1 MANDIIRVVDI
12 EKGFGGVTVLK
23 KASLTIAPG
32 EIRCLAGENG
42 CGKSTLI
49 KVISG
54 VYSHDGG
61 RLELNGKVFERLSP
75 IDAIREGVQVIY
87 QDFSLFPNLTVAEN
101 LAINHQVEQGKKLV
115 SWREMRSIARQCLA
129 QIDVDIPLNNRVED
143 LTVADKQLVAIS
155 RALLNNAR
163 VIIMD
168 EPTTALTQKEVDALF
183 VIIRR
188 LRERGIST
196 LFVSHKM
203 REMLEVS
210 EKITIMRNGQVVADG
225 PIADYDESSITR
237 HMTGRDLAGEKYVWR
252 GFPDTVREPLL
263 KLENFTR
270 EGYFADVNLAVEAG
284 EIVGVTGLLG
294 SGRDKL
300 ALAMFGREPATSG
313 RALRNGREVRLDS
326 IQAAIDAGIA
336 YVPEDRLTEGL
347 FLDQSIERNM
357 LVTTYER
364 FRKFPGLLD
373 FKCIREKTAELIGA
387 YGIVAA
393 STANPVRSLSGGN
406 QQRVI
411 LARWMNSGAEVLVLN
426 GPTVGVDVGSKF
438 EIHRKLREVAAGGV
452 GIVMFSD
459 DAQELSVNCNR
470 VLFIHKG
477 RLVCEEPTETL
488 TDAAISERLKSFK

>member
-1 MANDIIRVVDI
+1 MANDIIRVTDI
-12 EKGFGGVTVLK
+12 EKGFGGVAVLK
-23 KASLTIAPG
+23 KASLTIGPG

-54 VYSHDGG
+54 VYNHDAGSV
-61 RLELNGKVFERLSP
+61 ELNGRKFDHLEP

-101 LAINHQVEQGKKLV
+101 LAINHQVEQRKKTV
-115 SWREMRSIARQCLA
+115 SWKEMRAIARQCLA
-129 QIDVDIPLNNRVED
+129 QIDVDIPLNRNVED

-183 VIIRR
+183 AIIRR
-188 LRERGIST
+188 LKERGIST

-210 EKITIMRNGQVVADG
+210 EKITIMRNGRVVADG
-225 PIADYDESSITR
+225 PIADFDEAIITR
-237 HMTGRDLAGEKYVWR
+237 HMTGRELMDDKYDWP
-252 GFPDTVREPLL
+252 GTLKPEPLL
-263 KLENFTR
+263 RLDKFTR
-270 EGYFADVNLAVEAG
+270 AGFFEDVDLTVEAG

-300 ALAMFGREPATSG
+300 ALAMFGHEPATSG
-313 RALRNGREVRLDS
+313 GVYRNGCPVRLRS
-326 IQAAIDAGIA
+326 IQDAIDAGIA

-347 FLDQSIERNM
+347 FLNQSIERNM
-357 LVTTYER
+357 LVTTYGQ
-364 FRKFPGLLD
+364 FRKYLGLLD
-373 FKCIREKTAELIGA
+373 FKRIRAKTAELIAA

-393 STANPVRSLSGGN
+393 NTENPVRSLSGGN

-438 EIHRKLREVAAGGV
+438 EIHKKLREVAGTGV

-459 DAQELSVNCNR
+459 DSHELAVNCNR

-477 RLVCEEPTETL
+477 RLVDEAPGGQLTENG
-488 TDAAISERLKSFK
+488 ISERLKSFK

>member
-1 MANDIIRVVDI
+1 MANDIIRAVDI
-12 EKGFGGVTVLK
+12 EKSFAGVAVLK
-23 KASLTIAPG
+23 KASLAIGPG
-32 EIRCLAGENG
+32 EIHCLAGENG

-54 VYSHDGG
+54 VYRHDAG
-61 RLELNGKVFERLSP
+61 RVELNGRLYDKLEP
-75 IDAIREGVQVIY
+75 IAAIREGVQVIY

-101 LAINHQVEQGKKLV
+101 LAINHQVEQGAKLV
-115 SWREMRSIARQCLA
+115 SWGEMRRVARQCLA
-129 QIDVDIPLNNRVED
+129 QIDVDIPLGKNVEE
-143 LTVADKQLVAIS
+143 LTVADRQLVAIS

-163 VIIMD
+163 LIIMD
-168 EPTTALTQKEVDALF
+168 EPTTALTRKEVDALF
-183 VIIRR
+183 AIIRR
-188 LRERGIST
+188 LKERGIST

-210 EKITIMRNGQVVADG
+210 EKITIMRNGQVVAGG
-225 PIADYDESSITR
+225 PIAGFDEAAITR
-237 HMTGRDLAGEKYVWR
+237 HMTGRDLADAKFAWPG
-252 GFPDTVREPLL
+252 GSSGEPLF

-270 EGYFADVNLAVEAG
+270 DGYFYDINLELQPG

-300 ALAMFGREPATSG
+300 ALAMFGSEPATSG
-313 RALRNGREVRLDS
+313 RAYRDGREVRLKS
-326 IQAAIDAGIA
+326 IQDAIAAGLA

-357 LVTTYER
+357 LVTTYD
-364 FRKFPGLLD
+364 KFKKFLGLLD
-373 FKCIREKTAELIGA
+373 SRRIRERVGELIRD

-393 STANPVRSLSGGN
+393 NPGNPVRSLSGGN
-406 QQRVI
+406 AQRVI
-411 LARWMNSGAEVLVLN
+411 LARWMNSEAAVLVLN

-459 DAQELSVNCNR
+459 DSHELAVNCNR

-477 RLVCEEPTETL
+477 RLAGEESTEHL
-488 TDAAISERLKSFK
+488 NENAISERLKSFK

>member
-1 MANDIIRVVDI
+1 MANDLIRVVDI
-12 EKGFGGVTVLK
+12 EKGFGGVAVLK
-23 KASLTIAPG
+23 KASLTIGPG

-54 VYSHDGG
+54 VYAHDGG
-61 RLELNGKVFERLSP
+61 TVELNGRKYDRLEP
-75 IDAIREGVQVIY
+75 IDSICEGIQVIY

-101 LAINHQVEQGKKLV
+101 LAINHQVEQRKNIV
-115 SWREMRSIARQCLA
+115 SWRAMRETAKKCLA
-129 QIDVDIPLNNRVED
+129 QIDVDIPLNKTVEQ

-155 RALLNNAR
+155 RALLNDAK

-188 LRERGIST
+188 LKERGIST

-225 PIADYDESSITR
+225 PIRDFDEASITR
-237 HMTGRDLAGEKYVWR
+237 HMTGRDLEDEKYDWLGSGV
-252 GFPDTVREPLL
+252 DEPLL
-263 KLENFTR
+263 RLENFTR
-270 EGYFADVNLAVEAG
+270 DGFFADVNITVRKG
-284 EIVGVTGLLG
+284 EIIGVTGLLG

-313 RALRNGREVRLDS
+313 KAYRNGKEVRLSS
-326 IQAAIDAGIA
+326 IHDAIREGIA

-347 FLDQSIERNM
+347 FLNQSIQHNM
-357 LVTTYER
+357 LVTTYDR
-364 FRKFPGLLD
+364 FKKILGLLD
-373 FKCIREKTAELIGA
+373 FGKIRAKTTELIGQ

-393 STANPVRSLSGGN
+393 NPSNPVRSLSGGN

-411 LARWMNSGAEVLVLN
+411 LARWMNSEAEVLVLN

-438 EIHRKLREVAAGGV
+438 EIHKKLREIAGTGV

-459 DAQELSVNCNR
+459 DSHELAVNCNR

-477 RLVCEEPTETL
+477 RLVDEEESEML
-488 TDAAISERLKSFK
+488 SEAGISDRLKAFK

>member
-1 MANDIIRVVDI
+1 MANDIIRVTDI
-12 EKGFGGVTVLK
+12 EKGFGGVAVLK
-23 KASLTIAPG
+23 KASLAIGPG

-54 VYSHDGG
+54 VYTHDAGTI
-61 RLELNGKVFERLSP
+61 ELNGKPFDRVEP

-101 LAINHQVEQGKKLV
+101 LAINHQVEQRKKVV
-115 SWREMRSIARQCLA
+115 SWREMRAIARHCLA
-129 QIDVDIPLNNRVED
+129 QIDVDIPLNRAVED

-163 VIIMD
+163 LIIMD

-183 VIIRR
+183 AIIRR
-188 LRERGIST
+188 LQERGIST

-210 EKITIMRNGQVVADG
+210 ENITIMRNGRVVADG
-225 PIADYDESSITR
+225 PIADFDEASITR
-237 HMTGRDLAGEKYVWR
+237 NMTGRDLADDKYVWP
-252 GFPDTVREPLL
+252 GSTGGEPLL
-263 KLENFTR
+263 RLENFTR
-270 EGYFADVNLAVEAG
+270 DGYFADVNLTVESG

-313 RALRNGREVRLDS
+313 RALRNGKEVRLDS
-326 IQAAIDAGIA
+326 IQHAIDAGIA

-347 FLDQSIERNM
+347 FLSQSIERNM
-357 LVTTYER
+357 LVTTYEQ
-364 FRKFPGLLD
+364 FRKFLGLLD
-373 FKCIREKTAELIGA
+373 FQRIREKTKELIAA

-393 STANPVRSLSGGN
+393 DTGNPVRSLSGGN

-411 LARWMNSGAEVLVLN
+411 LARWMNSGAEVLILN

-438 EIHRKLREVAAGGV
+438 EIHKKLREVAGAGV

-459 DAQELSVNCNR
+459 DSHELAVNCNR
-470 VLFIHKG
+470 VVYIHKG
-477 RLVCEEPTETL
+477 RLVGEEPGSQLSENG
-488 TDAAISERLKSFK
+488 ISERLKSFK